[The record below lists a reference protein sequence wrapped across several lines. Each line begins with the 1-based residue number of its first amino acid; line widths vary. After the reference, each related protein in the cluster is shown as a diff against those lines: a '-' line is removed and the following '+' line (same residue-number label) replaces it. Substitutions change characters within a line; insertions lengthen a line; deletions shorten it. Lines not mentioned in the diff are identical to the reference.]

1 MRILSEKGLVV
12 ILCTMLLVSAFS
24 LSAAGGGDMKGF
36 PGIPEYPGI
45 DYLWVTAE
53 GEEYRESWEKTLKEE
68 GYIWYSFGKKLEE
81 EYEKDACGV
90 DKKIIDFYKGQL
102 KKRGWKYIGEGIRKH
117 HWTKG
122 KEGVSISF
130 PADCTIEYK
139 HMSSEEAKA
148 NTANLKEEEF
158 IKAFVKCIISAQKV
172 YEKQGFKTMG
182 DLEGKVSEIISKEG
196 FDKAEKF
203 AEELRNEA
211 KKTIKTILKPFGI
224 SLKRFVEVKSGYGNV
239 IQKYFSE
246 HENEAMENMLGFLA
260 INELD

>member
-1 MRILSEKGLVV
+1 MKILSAKGLVV
-12 ILCTMLLVSAFS
+12 ILVTILLVSTFP
-24 LSAAGGGDMKGF
+24 LSATGGGDMKGF
-36 PGIPEYPGI
+36 PGIPEYTGV

-68 GYIWYSFGKKLEE
+68 GYIWYLFGKKLEE

-122 KEGVSISF
+122 KEGISISF

-148 NTANLKEEEF
+148 NTANLNEEEF

-172 YEKQGFKTMG
+172 YEKQGFKTIG
-182 DLEGKVSEIISKEG
+182 DLEGKISKIMNEQSYEEG
-196 FDKAEKF
+196 EKF
-203 AEELRNEA
+203 REELKREA
-211 KKTIKTILKPFGI
+211 KEAIKTILKPFGV
-224 SLKRFVEVKSGYGNV
+224 SLERLVELKSGYGNV

-246 HENEAMENMLGFLA
+246 HENEMMENMLGFSV
-260 INELD
+260 IN